1 MPRFHMRRRIPFR
14 YQRALRHE
22 TYHPSQYFSAAALQI
37 FLFIKTKLQYMKAE
51 KLLER
56 ITLDP
61 NIMTGKPVIRGT
73 RLTVQYILGLL
84 AHGASVEE
92 ILEEYKGLTRE
103 DIQACLLFAT
113 ESLEDTTFMPL
124 TAEAC

>member
-1 MPRFHMRRRIPFR
+1 
-14 YQRALRHE
+14 
-22 TYHPSQYFSAAALQI
+22 
-37 FLFIKTKLQYMKAE
+37 MKAQ

-61 NIMTGKPVIRGT
+61 DVMTGKPVVKGT
-73 RLTVQYILGLL
+73 RLTVQFILGLL

-92 ILEEYKGLTRE
+92 IIGEYKGLTTE
-103 DIQACLLFAT
+103 DVRACLLFAT
-113 ESLEDTTFMPL
+113 ESLENTTFMPL

>member
-1 MPRFHMRRRIPFR
+1 
-14 YQRALRHE
+14 
-22 TYHPSQYFSAAALQI
+22 
-37 FLFIKTKLQYMKAE
+37 MKVQ

-61 NIMTGKPVIRGT
+61 NVMTGKPVIRGT

-92 ILEEYKGLTRE
+92 ILAEYKGLNRE
-103 DIQACLLFAT
+103 DIQACLQFAT
-113 ESLEDTTFMPL
+113 ESLENTTFMPL
-124 TAEAC
+124 TAEAY

>member
-1 MPRFHMRRRIPFR
+1 M
-14 YQRALRHE
+14 
-22 TYHPSQYFSAAALQI
+22 
-37 FLFIKTKLQYMKAE
+37 KTE

-56 ITLDP
+56 IILDP
-61 NIMTGKPVIRGT
+61 NVMTGKPVVRGT

-103 DIQACLLFAT
+103 DIKTCLLFAT
-113 ESLEDTTFMPL
+113 ESLENTTFMPL